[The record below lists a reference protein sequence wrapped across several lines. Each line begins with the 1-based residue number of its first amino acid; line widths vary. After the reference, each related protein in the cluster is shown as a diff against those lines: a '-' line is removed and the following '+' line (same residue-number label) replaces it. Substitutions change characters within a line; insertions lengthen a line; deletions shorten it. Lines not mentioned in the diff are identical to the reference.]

1 MSNNEINIINLN
13 KFNNN
18 SIISY
23 ETEERRKFMGNEKEK
38 ELKKV
43 SIESQMKK
51 LKKEELDKK
60 EIEQLMKQKKE
71 KQKIC
76 ENIKKNLGK
85 KRKRII

>member
-43 SIESQMKK
+43 SIQS
-51 LKKEELDKK
+51 
-60 EIEQLMKQKKE
+60 
-71 KQKIC
+71 
-76 ENIKKNLGK
+76 
-85 KRKRII
+85 

>member
-1 MSNNEINIINLN
+1 MSNNEISIINLN

-43 SIESQMKK
+43 SIQSQMKK

-71 KQKIC
+71 KQNYVEIS
-76 ENIKKNLGK
+76 
-85 KRKRII
+85 KRIQERKGKE